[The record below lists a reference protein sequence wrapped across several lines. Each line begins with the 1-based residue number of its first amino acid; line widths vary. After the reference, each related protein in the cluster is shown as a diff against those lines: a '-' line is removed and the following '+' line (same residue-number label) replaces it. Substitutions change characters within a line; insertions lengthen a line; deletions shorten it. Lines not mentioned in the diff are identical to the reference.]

1 VSVID
6 IPCEG
11 RPPFGALTCPTNPW
25 RIKRRDASLQTL
37 QEMLDEV
44 GGELLVS
51 VDIPIS
57 PVAKKPLIRDESRAY
72 SMCAGRRSSDIDA
85 LQTGFS

>member
-1 VSVID
+1 M
-6 IPCEG
+6 
-11 RPPFGALTCPTNPW
+11 
-25 RIKRRDASLQTL
+25 L